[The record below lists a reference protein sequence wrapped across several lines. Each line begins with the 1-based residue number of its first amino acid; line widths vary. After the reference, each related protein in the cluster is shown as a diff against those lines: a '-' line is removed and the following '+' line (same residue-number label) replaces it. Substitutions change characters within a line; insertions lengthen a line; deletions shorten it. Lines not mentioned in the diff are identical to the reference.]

1 MDTQRSSKIFTLNCN
16 GRLFTL
22 DTPKIMGILNL
33 TPDSFSD
40 GGKFNNET
48 NALLQTEKMLSEG
61 ATIIDIGAQSTRPNA
76 NFLSAQE
83 EIHRLGSIIRSIK
96 KKFPEALISLDTFW
110 GEVVHFGFNEGIDMV
125 NDISA
130 GQFDPT
136 LLPIVAQTKLP
147 YILMHGNPSYQQM
160 HDKIHYE
167 DITYSVNQFLLNK
180 SQELLKL
187 GIKDIIFDPGFGF
200 GKTIENQYQLIDE
213 IQYLGFG
220 EFPILIGISR
230 KSFIYKP
237 LGKSPLD
244 INEETQQLHRKVLE
258 QGAKI
263 LRVHDVA
270 STNLALMVDG

>member
-1 MDTQRSSKIFTLNCN
+1 MDTQKSSKVFTLNCN

-48 NALLQTEKMLSEG
+48 NALLQTEKMLNEG
-61 ATIIDIGAQSTRPNA
+61 ASIIDIGAQSTRPNA
-76 NFLSAQE
+76 NFLSAKE
-83 EIHRLGSIIRSIK
+83 EIQRLGSIISSIK
-96 KKFPEALISLDTFW
+96 KNFPEALISLDTFW
-110 GEVVHFGFNEGIDMV
+110 GEVVYFGFNEGIDIV

-270 STNLALMVDG
+270 STNFSING

>member
-1 MDTQRSSKIFTLNCN
+1 MDTQKSSKVFTLNCN

-61 ATIIDIGAQSTRPNA
+61 ATIIDIGAQSTRLNA

-147 YILMHGNPSYQQM
+147 YILMHGNPSHQQM

-270 STNLALMVDG
+270 STNFSING

>member
-1 MDTQRSSKIFTLNCN
+1 
-16 GRLFTL
+16 
-22 DTPKIMGILNL
+22 MGILNL

-61 ATIIDIGAQSTRPNA
+61 ASIIDIGAQSTRLNA

-96 KKFPEALISLDTFW
+96 KNFPEALISLDTFW

-213 IQYLGFG
+213 IQHLGFG

-270 STNLALMVDG
+270 STNLALMVDS

>member
-1 MDTQRSSKIFTLNCN
+1 MDTQKSSKVFTLNCN

-270 STNLALMVDG
+270 STNLALIVDG

>member
-61 ATIIDIGAQSTRPNA
+61 AFIIDIGAQSTRPNA
-76 NFLSAQE
+76 DFLSAKE
-83 EIHRLGSIIRSIK
+83 EIQRLGSIISSIK
-96 KKFPEALISLDTFW
+96 KNFPEALISLDTFW
-110 GEVVHFGFNEGIDMV
+110 GEVVHFGFNEGIDIV

-270 STNLALMVDG
+270 STNFSING